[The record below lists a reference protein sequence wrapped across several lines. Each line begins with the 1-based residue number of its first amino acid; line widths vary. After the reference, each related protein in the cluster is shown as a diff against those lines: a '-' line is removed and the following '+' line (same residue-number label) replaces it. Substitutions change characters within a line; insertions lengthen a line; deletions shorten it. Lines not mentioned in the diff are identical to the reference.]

1 MRELRII
8 GRDASLH
15 IDYLDHTGLW
25 LHKHPNNIRGP
36 EWGGFGA
43 APRERVEIE
52 GGEPSLTAEL
62 RAFANACTFHNQG
75 ESFDKLNILA
85 PGEIGVIG
93 MRMVQAA
100 LDATKE

>member
-25 LHKHPNNIRGP
+25 IHKHPQNIRGP
-36 EWGGFGA
+36 DWGGFGA
-43 APRERVEIE
+43 APRERVGIE

-62 RAFANACTFHNQG
+62 RAFANACKLHAQG
-75 ESFDKLNILA
+75 APFDDLNILA

-93 MRMVQAA
+93 MRLVESA
-100 LDATKE
+100 LRATKE

>member
-1 MRELRII
+1 M
-8 GRDASLH
+8 H

-25 LHKHPNNIRGP
+25 VHKHPQNIRGP
-36 EWGGFGA
+36 DWGGFGA

-62 RAFANACTFHNQG
+62 RAFANACKLHAQG
-75 ESFDKLNILA
+75 TPFDDLNILA

-93 MRMVQAA
+93 MRLVESA
-100 LDATKE
+100 LRATKE